1 MKYISFI
8 ISCGGDTG
16 WRFTNGE
23 EWNSMH
29 YQLLFDAKLWTMKQ
43 IKEALDKLDRD
54 IFRKHAFT
62 LSEEMDKGEA
72 VLKPFVNNTDGVYV
86 KKDYLDKSDGYP
98 IKRTLW
104 FADKSKVIN
113 PPVEEIV
120 SWELNGEKRNHKN
133 L

>member
-43 IKEALDKLDRD
+43 IKEALDMLDRE
-54 IFRKHAFT
+54 IFKKVTWT
-62 LSEEMDKGEA
+62 LSETMDKGKEI
-72 VLKPFVNNTDGVYV
+72 LEPFVNSTKGVYV
-86 KKDYLDKSDGYP
+86 KKDFNDNFDGWST
-98 IKRTLW
+98 KRTLW
-104 FADKSKVIN
+104 FAKKSKVID
-113 PPVEEIV
+113 PSAEEVV
-120 SWELNGEKRNHKN
+120 SWELNGKKRNYKN